1 MSIAYAGF
9 TITRVPMLTDNYA
22 WLVGYEGATAFIDP
36 ADANAAILA
45 VEQAILAVEQDGAKL
60 DYVLLTHHHDDHIA
74 GAKTLAAR
82 FGAKIVG
89 NEADAAR
96 LPSLDI
102 ALKDGGTLDFGG
114 SKLKMIATPGHTNGH
129 VAYLFGDAIA
139 ACGDT
144 LFSLGCGRMFE
155 GTPEI
160 FHASLHRL
168 AALSPDTMLLC
179 GHEYTL
185 ANARFARS
193 VDPDNEAL
201 MARAREVEL
210 MRQRGEPTLPVRLAV
225 ELLTNPFLRAQTP
238 EEFARLRAAKDKF

>member
-22 WLVGYEGATAFIDP
+22 WLVGHDGASAFIDP
-36 ADANAAILA
+36 ADAAVAIEA
-45 VEQAILAVEQDGAKL
+45 VDRQGGKL

-74 GAKTLAAR
+74 GAAALAAR
-82 FGAKIVG
+82 FGAALVG
-89 NEADAAR
+89 NAADAAR
-96 LPSLDI
+96 LPALDMAMNDNESI
-102 ALKDGGTLDFGG
+102 AFGG
-114 SKLKMIATPGHTNGH
+114 STLKMITTPGHTSGH
-129 VAYLFGDAIA
+129 VTYLFGDAIA

-160 FHASLHRL
+160 FHTSLHRL
-168 AALSPDTMLLC
+168 ATLAPDTMLLC

-201 MARAREVEL
+201 MARARVVEKL
-210 MRQRGEPTLPVRLAV
+210 RAAGEATIPTRLAD

-238 EEFARLRAAKDKF
+238 EEFARLRAAKDRF